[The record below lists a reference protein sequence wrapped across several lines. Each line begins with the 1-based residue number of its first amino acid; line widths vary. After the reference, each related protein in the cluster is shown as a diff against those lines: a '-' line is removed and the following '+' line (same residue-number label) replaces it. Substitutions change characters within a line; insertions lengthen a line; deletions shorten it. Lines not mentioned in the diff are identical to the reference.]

1 MDVTPEELVVSI
13 DGTFTTTIIVP
24 RISEG
29 VHSVRALTPG
39 AEAIIGSLAVWDPND
54 PPTFLPIL
62 DQVTDEDEP
71 LEITITGIGPGVDDE
86 AGQTVSIEARSS
98 DPSIVPHPV
107 IDGTGDPATRTMS
120 IVPIPDVSGEV
131 EITIIAT
138 DSGPTGCLLY
148 TSDAADE

>member
-1 MDVTPEELVVSI
+1 MNGDTPTTVTNGSIVIGTAMIVVEPTGAFIGESVTVEGVGLTAGRFVTIEIDGVDVTPEELVVSI

-71 LEITITGIGPGVDDE
+71 LELSLIHISEP
-86 AGQTVSIEARSS
+86 
-98 DPSIVPHPV
+98 
-107 IDGTGDPATRTMS
+107 TR
-120 IVPIPDVSGEV
+120 P
-131 EITIIAT
+131 
-138 DSGPTGCLLY
+138 Y
-148 TSDAADE
+148 